1 MRVADGA
8 DALEGRGGVSGFDDV
23 ASASVLALLP
33 AGLTRVAVLAILSN
47 VVSCTSGIINALLAR
62 STFKRSARRG
72 L

>member
-47 VVSCTSGIINALLAR
+47 VISCTSGIINALLAR